1 MKAVTPEKSAPSGNL
16 SLFRIAF
23 AVFLTYM
30 TVGLPLPVI
39 LVRSPGA
46 GLWQHHG
53 RHCGGHSVFSDGI
66 NPGLRRSPGGSA
78 RRKTLGVAG
87 HVCLR
92 AGGGAWLLAALLPID
107 AAYKFALLVVGR
119 LILGFGESQ
128 LLTGTLTWGMGL
140 VGPARSGKVMSGT
153 GWRFTA
159 RWRQARRWGC

>member
-39 LVRSPGA
+39 PLFVHRGA

-66 NPGLRRSPGGSA
+66 NPGLRRSPRRISTAQNA
-78 RRKTLGVAG
+78 RRCRACLPAG
-87 HVCLR
+87 WR
-92 AGGGAWLLAALLPID
+92 GEPRLLAALLPID

-128 LLTGTLTWGMGL
+128 LLTGTLTSGEWGWWDL
-140 VGPARSGKVMSGT
+140 RVPEK
-153 GWRFTA
+153 
-159 RWRQARRWGC
+159 

>member
-1 MKAVTPEKSAPSGNL
+1 MKAVTPGKSAPSGNL

-39 LVRSPGA
+39 PLFVHQGA

-66 NPGLRRSPGGSA
+66 NPGLRWSPGGSV

-92 AGGGAWLLAALLPID
+92 ACGGAWLLAALLPID
-107 AAYKFALLVVGR
+107 AAYKFALLVAGR

-128 LLTGTLTWGMGL
+128 LLTGTLTWEWGWWGL
-140 VGPARSGKVMSGT
+140 RVPEK
-153 GWRFTA
+153 
-159 RWRQARRWGC
+159 